1 MDNALIFGIVISL
14 LLLCGIVIQIVALVS
29 FGRRFDALKQ
39 ELEGLPEEFDK
50 LGRQVLHDY
59 KYWLDHDSRA
69 QAELDRSDAER
80 QERRE
85 AYNLDEEN
93 EYLEL
98 QWLNTEVEWWSL
110 RQDIKR
116 FEIDFLGEAATEMDR
131 AEMNSLEKAGQS
143 TWKRRDEIDE
153 RLPDYFLY

>member
-1 MDNALIFGIVISL
+1 MDNALIFGILISV
-14 LLLCGIVIQIVALVS
+14 LLLCGIVIQVVALVS

-39 ELEGLPEEFDK
+39 ELEELPAEFDK
-50 LGRQVLHDY
+50 LGRKVLHDY
-59 KYWLDHDSRA
+59 KSWLDNDSTA
-69 QAELDRSDAER
+69 QARLDRSDAER

-85 AYNLDEEN
+85 AYNEDQDN

-98 QWLNTEVEWWSL
+98 QWLNSEVEWWSL

-116 FEIDFLGEAATEMDR
+116 FEIDFLGEAATELDR
-131 AEMNSLEKAGQS
+131 AEMDSLEKAGQS
-143 TWKRRDEIDE
+143 TWKRRDEIDD